1 MQEFVDKEKALE
13 LSKEIETVALET
25 NLNIKAAERLVLEQY
40 KKALS
45 LATTQGKEHNKTFN
59 DIITDDEDIDNHKV
73 IDIDSGQ
80 TIRDLI

>member
-13 LSKEIETVALET
+13 LSKEIETAALET

-40 KKALS
+40 KKTLS

-59 DIITDDEDIDNHKV
+59 DIITDDEDIDNGE
-73 IDIDSGQ
+73 IYRMDSGQ
-80 TIRDLI
+80 TLREL

>member
-13 LSKEIETVALET
+13 LSKEIETAALET

-59 DIITDDEDIDNHKV
+59 DIITDDEDIDNGE
-73 IDIDSGQ
+73 IYRMDSGQ
-80 TIRDLI
+80 TLREL

>member
-13 LSKEIETVALET
+13 LSKEIETAALET
-25 NLNIKAAERLVLEQY
+25 SLNIKAAERLVLEQY

-59 DIITDDEDIDNHKV
+59 DIITDDEDIDNGE
-73 IDIDSGQ
+73 IYRMDSGQ
-80 TIRDLI
+80 TLREL

>member
-1 MQEFVDKEKALE
+1 MQEFVNKEKALE
-13 LSKEIETVALET
+13 LSKEIEAAALET

-59 DIITDDEDIDNHKV
+59 DIITDDEDIDNGE
-73 IDIDSGQ
+73 IYRMDSGQ
-80 TIRDLI
+80 TIREL